1 MAATPG
7 QKKLVEML
15 LQTREVFDEVNEA
28 SWGLLEDSSMTA
40 DEARAL
46 IDALIKAPE
55 RDDITDFRVGGVI
68 DS

>member
-15 LQTREVFDEVNEA
+15 LQTRTVYDEVADA
-28 SWGLLEDSSMTA
+28 SWELIEDSSMTP

-55 RDDITDFRVGGVI
+55 RDDLDWRVGGVI

>member
-15 LQTREVFDEVNEA
+15 LQTRTVYEEVADA
-28 SWGLLEDSSMTA
+28 SWSLLEDSSMSP

-55 RDDITDFRVGGVI
+55 RDDIEFRVGGVI